1 MSTTPINP
9 RELASPRGYNNG
21 MLAPA
26 GGRML
31 AIAGQIACDAEGKLV
46 SSDFVAQF
54 GRSLANVI
62 AVLHEAG
69 GVPADV
75 ISMRIY
81 VTDKKQY
88 TARTKEIGVIYRELM
103 GTHYP
108 AMALVQVAD
117 LLEPG
122 ALVEIE
128 ALAVISSG
136 PQG

>member
-21 MLAPA
+21 MMAVP
-26 GGRML
+26 GRML

-46 SSDFVAQF
+46 SSDFVQQF
-54 GRSLANVI
+54 GRSLANVV

-69 GVPADV
+69 GVPADL
-75 ISMRIY
+75 ISLRIY
-81 VTDKKQY
+81 VTDKKLY
-88 TARTKEIGVIYRELM
+88 VARTKEIGVIYRELM
-103 GTHYP
+103 GAHYP
-108 AMALVQVAD
+108 AMALLQVAD

-128 ALAVISSG
+128 GLAVIGS
-136 PQG
+136 